1 MLYNEKDSDTNEA
14 TVQRYVNILSNAGFK
29 AFFGDVNN
37 KEAVIS
43 ILNVLLPEYRQIVDI
58 DYMPTEYQGPI
69 IDKSKEFQY
78 DFMCRGSD
86 GTAFIVELQKYRE
99 ADWFKRCVSYASRA
113 YDRQNRKGENYDVPP
128 VYLIG
133 LMTVDVGHPDKE
145 FWKDRYISEYT
156 FREKECH
163 DLIAETIVIIF
174 AELNRF
180 DKSDTEC
187 VTERDRMLF
196 VLKNIGRMMS
206 QPAWLQHEVYSR
218 IFEACEI
225 EMFSKEKRK
234 EYESDMY
241 DEKRYNSILNT
252 AKEEGREEGLAM
264 GRNEGARQA
273 YLEMAEKLLAKGT
286 TVEEVATLTGMTVKE
301 CQEILKRTCESNA
314 N

>member
-113 YDRQNRKGENYDVPP
+113 YDRQNRKGESYDVPP

-225 EMFSKEKRK
+225 KMFSKEKRI

-252 AKEEGREEGLAM
+252 AKEEGREEG
-264 GRNEGARQA
+264 REEGARQA
-273 YLEMAEKLLAKGT
+273 YVEMAEKLLAKGT
-286 TVEEVATLTGMTVKE
+286 AVEEVASLTGLTVKE
-301 CQEILKRTCESNA
+301 CQEILKRTSESNV

>member
-1 MLYNEKDSDTNEA
+1 M
-14 TVQRYVNILSNAGFK
+14 
-29 AFFGDVNN
+29 
-37 KEAVIS
+37 
-43 ILNVLLPEYRQIVDI
+43 
-58 DYMPTEYQGPI
+58 
-69 IDKSKEFQY
+69 
-78 DFMCRGSD
+78 
-86 GTAFIVELQKYRE
+86 
-99 ADWFKRCVSYASRA
+99 A

-225 EMFSKEKRK
+225 KMFSNEKRK

-252 AKEEGREEGLAM
+252 ARNEGREEG
-264 GRNEGARQA
+264 RSEGARQA
-273 YLEMAEKLLAKGT
+273 YVEMAERLLAKGM
-286 TVEEVATLTGMTVKE
+286 TVEEVASLTGLTTEE
-301 CQEILKRTCESNA
+301 CEVLQPAL
-314 N
+314 